1 MQLHRRLPFF
11 IIGFLFTNLIAAGS
25 PGVPHLNK
33 VVAKLEAGQPVTGI
47 WCLSRDPANARSLVE
62 YNGFP
67 DAEQALT
74 QPMIDFLVVA
84 MEHYP
89 YDLSELRAFSN
100 GLVSRR
106 EVLAKGNL
114 QPNLAWFVRIPAEGS
129 QPVHAM
135 IKQVLD
141 IGSHGV
147 VVPFVRTAEEARE
160 IVRACRYVRPEG
172 DPYAEPRGNRG
183 FSPAIAKFHWGVS
196 VAEYYERADVWPLN
210 PDGDLMVILMI
221 EDPIGLANIE
231 EIVRVPGV
239 GAIFFGP
246 GDFTVTSG
254 RQGDPG
260 FDPTEAEATIRKA
273 CAAAG
278 VPFLG
283 FANAS
288 NIRQRIEE
296 DGIRMLLIGSDIDKR
311 GNAHRALEVLRGS

>member
-1 MQLHRRLPFF
+1 MLPVP
-11 IIGFLFTNLIAAGS
+11 IIVSPSLTLAAPGS
-25 PGVPHLNK
+25 AGAPHLNK

-47 WCLSRDPANARSLVE
+47 WCLSRSPANARSLIE

-67 DAEQALT
+67 DAEESLKR
-74 QPMIDFLVVA
+74 PMIDFLVVA

-89 YDLSELRAFSN
+89 YDISELRAFSN

-106 EVLAKGNL
+106 EALAKGNL

-129 QPVHAM
+129 QPVHAQ

-141 IGSHGV
+141 IGAHGV
-147 VVPFVRTAEEARE
+147 VVPFVRTAEEARA
-160 IVRACRYVRPEG
+160 IVQACRYVRPEG
-172 DPYAEPRGNRG
+172 DPLSEPRGTRG
-183 FSPAIAKFHWGVS
+183 FSPAIATFHWGVS
-196 VAEYYERADVWPLN
+196 LQEYYERADVWPLN

-221 EDPIGLANIE
+221 EDPVGLAHIE

-254 RQGDPG
+254 RQGNPD
-260 FDPTEAEATIRKA
+260 FDPAAAETAIREA

-311 GNAHRALEVLRGS
+311 GGAHQALEVLRAE